1 METNTVPARDR
12 ELLELAAKAAGFI
25 EFTWNTEPRARAANG
40 VAGMWNPLS
49 HQEQAE
55 ALRLKL
61 NIIAG
66 FDDRWKALGPCA
78 YATYETGPDSCNSVM
93 QNISEVGS
101 KKAARRRAIVR
112 AAAEIGRV
120 MP

>member
-1 METNTVPARDR
+1 MTDR
-12 ELLELAAKAAGFI
+12 ELLELAAKAAGYI

-40 VAGMWNPLS
+40 VAGMWNPLN

-61 NIIAG
+61 GIATG
-66 FDDRWKALGPCA
+66 FDDRWKTLGPCA
-78 YATYETGPDSCNSVM
+78 YATYETGPMSCNSIM
-93 QNISEVGS
+93 QNIAEVGS

-112 AAAEIGRV
+112 AAAAIGES